1 MSNNRISV
9 TWLDS
14 YQYFLDSEM
23 TEDELYDRF
32 YGAFNQNPA
41 MAAGTAWH
49 KILET
54 YLLPTAVIYQQDGFV
69 FDLDALLNDDEV
81 WVINI
86 GETHERENK
95 HVVQLIDG
103 VDLVGMIDVE
113 TPYAVIDHKLT
124 GSYKPER
131 YFDAWQWR
139 TYLTMRNKDHFV
151 YQVFECRP
159 VREYGQTVVIKDYHT
174 LDMYSYEGMQ
184 DEVKAILTDLNNLIN
199 KWRSEGKPCK
209 RDYSK

>member
-14 YQYFLDSEM
+14 YQYFLDSDM

-41 MAAGTAWH
+41 MAAGTALH
-49 KILET
+49 KLLENGLNPIGNS
-54 YLLPTAVIYQQDGFV
+54 YDGFSYV
-69 FDLDALLNDDEV
+69 VKNYDLS
-81 WVINI
+81 
-86 GETHERENK
+86 GELVLGESYERENK

-113 TPYAVIDHKLT
+113 TPYTVIDHKLT

-139 TYLTMRNKDHFV
+139 TYLTMRNKNQFT
-151 YQVFECRP
+151 YQVFECKP
-159 VREYGQTVVIKDYHT
+159 VREYGQTVEIKDYHS
-174 LDMYSYEGMQ
+174 LDMYAYEGMQ
-184 DEVKAILTDLNNLIN
+184 DEVKSILTDLNNLIN

-209 RDYSK
+209 RDYTK

>member
-14 YQYFLDSEM
+14 YQYFLDSDM
-23 TEDELYDRF
+23 TEDELYERF
-32 YGAFNQNPA
+32 YGAFTQNPA

-49 KILET
+49 KVLEDNAIS
-54 YLLPTAVIYQQDGFV
+54 LHEIKEGGFS
-69 FDLDALLNDDEV
+69 FDISGLVRKAENLTV
-81 WVINI
+81 NI
-86 GETHERENK
+86 GEPHERENK
-95 HVVQLIDG
+95 HVMQLIDG

-113 TPYAVIDHKLT
+113 TPYCVIDHKLT

-139 TYLTMRNKDHFV
+139 TYLTMRNKSQFT
-151 YQVFECRP
+151 YQVFECKP
-159 VREYGQTVVIKDYHT
+159 VREYGQTVEIKDYHT
-174 LDMYSYEGMQ
+174 LDMYAYEGMQ
-184 DEVKAILTDLNNLIN
+184 DEVRAILTDLNSLIN

>member
-1 MSNNRISV
+1 MPNNRISV

-14 YQYFLDSEM
+14 YQYFLDSDM

-41 MAAGTAWH
+41 MAAGTALH
-49 KILET
+49 KLLENNDF
-54 YLLPTAVIYQQDGFV
+54 YDKSIGDGFL
-69 FDLDALLNDDEV
+69 FEI
-81 WVINI
+81 INEI
-86 GETHERENK
+86 DGDVVLGEQNERENK

-113 TPYAVIDHKLT
+113 TPYVVIDHKLT

-151 YQVFECRP
+151 YQVFECKP
-159 VREYGQTVVIKDYHT
+159 VREYGQRVEIKDYHK

-209 RDYSK
+209 RDYTK

>member
-23 TEDELYDRF
+23 SEGELYERF
-32 YGAFNQNPA
+32 YGAFTQNPA

-54 YLLPTAVIYQQDGFV
+54 YLSPKAGVYQQDGFV
-69 FDLDALLNDDEV
+69 FDLKALFDTDEV
-81 WVINI
+81 LIINI
-86 GETHERENK
+86 GEPHERENK
-95 HVVQLIDG
+95 HVMQLIDG

-113 TPYAVIDHKLT
+113 TPYTVYDHKLT

-139 TYLTMRNKDHFV
+139 AYLTMRNKSQFT
-151 YQVFECRP
+151 YQVFECKP
-159 VREYGQTVVIKDYHT
+159 VREYGQTVEIKDYHT
-174 LDMYSYEGMQ
+174 LDMYAYDGMQ
-184 DEVKAILTDLNNLIN
+184 DEVKSILTDLNNLIN

-209 RDYSK
+209 RDYTK

>member
-1 MSNNRISV
+1 MPNNRISV

-14 YQYFLDSEM
+14 YQYFLDSDM
-23 TEDELYDRF
+23 TEDELYERF
-32 YGAFNQNPA
+32 YGAFTQNPA
-41 MAAGTAWH
+41 MAAGTALH
-49 KILET
+49 KLLENGFS
-54 YLLPTAVIYQQDGFV
+54 PFDNEQDGFKYV
-69 FDLDALLNDDEV
+69 ADNTAYLSGDLVL
-81 WVINI
+81 
-86 GETHERENK
+86 GEPHERENK

-103 VDLVGMIDVE
+103 VDLVGVIDVE
-113 TPYAVIDHKLT
+113 TPYSIIDHKLT

-139 TYLTMRNKDHFV
+139 TYLTMRNKENFV

-159 VREYGQTVVIKDYHT
+159 VREYGQTVVIKDYHD
-174 LDMYSYEGMQ
+174 LVMHSYDGMQ

>member
-14 YQYFLDSEM
+14 YQYFLDSDM
-23 TEDELYDRF
+23 TEDELYERF
-32 YGAFNQNPA
+32 YGAFTQNPA

-49 KILET
+49 KHLEI
-54 YLLPTAVIYQQDGFV
+54 ANNAHDIVEMDGFT
-69 FDLDALLNDDEV
+69 FDCSQVPSDGNDV
-81 WVINI
+81 VI
-86 GETHERENK
+86 GLPYERENK

-113 TPYAVIDHKLT
+113 TPYTVYDHKLT
-124 GSYKPER
+124 GSYNPER

-139 TYLTMRNKDHFV
+139 AYLTMRNKSQFT
-151 YQVFECRP
+151 YQVFECKP
-159 VREYGQTVVIKDYHT
+159 VREYGQTVEIKDYHT
-174 LDMYSYEGMQ
+174 LDMYAYEGMQ
-184 DEVKAILTDLNNLIN
+184 DEVKSILTDLNNLIN
-199 KWRSEGKPCK
+199 KWRSEGKSCK